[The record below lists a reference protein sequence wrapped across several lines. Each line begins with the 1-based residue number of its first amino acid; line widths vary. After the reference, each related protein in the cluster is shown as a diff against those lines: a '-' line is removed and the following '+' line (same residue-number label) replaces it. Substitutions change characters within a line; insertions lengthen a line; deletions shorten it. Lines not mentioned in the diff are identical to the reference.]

1 MQQTTICKLILFFF
15 RYIAI
20 VSGLEIGSK
29 EEQMFPL
36 QLFIDM
42 VTGCLG
48 DVGQQQGAANIV
60 SVIVAGNS
68 LSKDTQDKDSLNKVG
83 MNTTPTS
90 VSFLCL
96 LITFANSLDRD
107 QARQNARP
115 DLDPNCLTLIKKRK
129 F

>member
-1 MQQTTICKLILFFF
+1 
-15 RYIAI
+15 
-20 VSGLEIGSK
+20 
-29 EEQMFPL
+29 MFPL

-83 MNTTPTS
+83 INTTHAS
-90 VSFLCL
+90 VGFLCL
-96 LITFANSLDRD
+96 LITFANSLDPD
-107 QARQNARP
+107 QARQNVGP
-115 DLDPNCLTLIKKRK
+115 DLDPNYLILIDFLKILILEKISAEDKNKIEKFIRK
-129 F
+129 CKE